1 MWLSIVMVPVGLGCI
16 YSNKQAI
23 AGLQI
28 THHRHEPHETPNL
41 RQPND
46 GAMARHTFFGWKH
59 HIRASEGVMMV
70 MRSRQR
76 RCYTFLLAL
85 RCVNLSG
92 GFLIQPKPTLRHV
105 VSSQSTATTTDE
117 STCSSV
123 QLARDQLQQ
132 YFEFPLDD
140 WQLQAGGEILK
151 GNNVIVCAPTGAGK
165 TVVGEMALH
174 VALDDGQDAIY
185 TTPLK
190 ALSNQKFTEL
200 RERFGKPNV
209 GLATGDMSINRG
221 ANVTVMTTEVYR
233 NIAWRSSGSNNEPQD
248 DKFIETREER
258 LLDQKQLQ
266 NNKVVVLDEFH
277 FLGDPSRGGVWEEC
291 VITSPSHTQI
301 VGLSATL
308 PNALQLASWME
319 GVTGRR
325 TVLVEAT
332 GGRPV
337 PLRYL
342 FAIREG
348 LYPLFRDTD
357 AGPGAPNGLLGLRGD
372 GIASSTRK
380 SDSTKIPRGLRINTA
395 LIAAADRRMQR
406 INRAIDRQKARM
418 LGRGGDSEWDLGR
431 RGGRMSARDERRE
444 RERLLR
450 SEMRKAVPSL
460 PVLLKRLEQKDLLPA
475 IFFIFSRAGCD
486 EAAET
491 VCEFMKGPR
500 DILKSDVDDA
510 DENDGNR
517 TRRKRKSR
525 QRGRRRPENKDV
537 LQDEEGRSFRR
548 GSNIVSDDVLA
559 SVFEQEI
566 TKRKADNYQSGSPL
580 SPENWDFYAN
590 AGLLCYSEVE
600 EVAARVANFNEKNEE
615 ITFSEDEVEH
625 FLFGVGVHH
634 AGMLAAHKAFV
645 ETLYRAELMK
655 AVFATETLAAGINM
669 PARTTVICSLAKRG
683 NNGSINLLETSNM
696 LQMAGRAGRRG
707 MDTDGTCVLVA
718 TRFEGQEDAAAI
730 LIDEIK
736 PIVSQFTPSYSLA
749 TNLIARGEGKL
760 DIARE
765 LVQKSFS
772 SWEKRQLQDSI
783 ASAID
788 EHGHKVSEVVE
799 TLARERFMTL
809 VIESLRNEIKS
820 RSASFDLSKLESLVE
835 ILEDREAL
843 KKTSKSHLAASK
855 ILQLEYTTMEY
866 LEREKQEMASAAN
879 IDKDDE
885 LLGEFLKEDQSEINK
900 QIELQ
905 RKRVKKTEKEL
916 KRHPFTAL
924 ASFANKLMEDA
935 SPEGTALLDALKSA
949 RASEEDDEIVHG
961 ALQPEELPT
970 FAKSAVV
977 KKRKT
982 RKLQSA
988 NPDLDSDALLEQVDK
1003 ADLIREDSWQD
1014 LLALTKTLVAYG
1026 CLSTDASIHDDEAAL
1041 VQATYRITQA
1051 GVNIGML
1058 GFENSLWGLVA
1069 MGGAW
1074 DVVGL
1079 SSSLDEF
1086 KAALD
1091 DFDDDYDYD
1100 FLFDDEKKTEE
1111 VESKKMQT
1119 EESPPLLPKPQ
1130 EEAELLLNQLRE
1142 LTPSELAGYVS
1153 CLVSEGNRAS
1163 PSIVESFQRLQPRQ
1177 QHVIQS
1183 SLLVL
1188 ERLMEVQKQFSVDE
1202 SSRRCNL
1209 ELSNCEV
1216 VTEWAAGCTWSEA
1229 LQISGAAPGDL
1240 VRTLGRAMD
1249 ALRQLGNL
1257 PFSPVRAAD
1266 LDGSTIKTV
1275 SDGIHPEVRRLC
1287 RDAARAINRYPVKDP
1302 LPFDTDEAEVEEEFE
1317 DAESAD
1323 EEDVASVKGDSDSK
1337 EGSPASSIELS
1348 DDAVAT

>member
-1 MWLSIVMVPVGLGCI
+1 MG
-16 YSNKQAI
+16 
-23 AGLQI
+23 
-28 THHRHEPHETPNL
+28 
-41 RQPND
+41 QP
-46 GAMARHTFFGWKH
+46 G
-59 HIRASEGVMMV
+59 
-70 MRSRQR
+70 
-76 RCYTFLLAL
+76 
-85 RCVNLSG
+85 
-92 GFLIQPKPTLRHV
+92 
-105 VSSQSTATTTDE
+105 
-117 STCSSV
+117 
-123 QLARDQLQQ
+123 
-132 YFEFPLDD
+132 
-140 WQLQAGGEILK
+140 
-151 GNNVIVCAPTGAGK
+151 
-165 TVVGEMALH
+165 
-174 VALDDGQDAIY
+174 
-185 TTPLK
+185 
-190 ALSNQKFTEL
+190 
-200 RERFGKPNV
+200 
-209 GLATGDMSINRG
+209 
-221 ANVTVMTTEVYR
+221 
-233 NIAWRSSGSNNEPQD
+233 
-248 DKFIETREER
+248 
-258 LLDQKQLQ
+258 
-266 NNKVVVLDEFH
+266 
-277 FLGDPSRGGVWEEC
+277 RGGVWEEC

-319 GVTGRR
+319 GVTGRK
-325 TVLVEAT
+325 TVLVEAK

-337 PLRYL
+337 PLRYM

-348 LYPLFRDTD
+348 LYPLFRDGD
-357 AGPGAPNGLLGLRGD
+357 AGPGAPHGLLGLRGD
-372 GIASSTRK
+372 GIPSGARRK
-380 SDSTKIPRGLRINTA
+380 GSTKIPRGLRINPA

-406 INRAIDRQKARM
+406 VNRAIDRQKARM
-418 LGRGGDSEWDLGR
+418 LGRGTESEWDLGIR

-460 PVLLKRLEQKDLLPA
+460 PVLLKRLEQKDMLPA

-491 VCEFMKGPR
+491 VCQFMKGPR
-500 DILKSDVDDA
+500 DIFKSDVVDDIIDEA

-517 TRRKRKSR
+517 VRKKRKSR
-525 QRGRRRPENKDV
+525 QRGRRRSENKNI
-537 LQDEEGRSFRR
+537 LQDEDGRSFRR
-548 GSNIVSDDVLA
+548 GRDIVSDDVLA

-566 TKRKADNYQSGSPL
+566 TKRGADSYKSGSPL
-580 SPENWDFYAN
+580 SSENWHFYAN

-615 ITFSEDEVEH
+615 IAFSEDEVEH

-683 NNGSINLLETSNM
+683 NSGSINLLETSNM

-749 TNLIARGEGKL
+749 TNLIARGRGKL

-788 EHGHKVSEVVE
+788 EHGHNVSEVLE
-799 TLARERFMTL
+799 TLAQERFMTL
-809 VIESLRNEIKS
+809 VIESLRDQIKS
-820 RSASFDLSKLESLVE
+820 RSASFDISKLESLVD

-843 KKTSKSHLAASK
+843 KQTSKSYLAASK
-855 ILQLEYTTMEY
+855 ILKLELTTMDY
-866 LEREKQEMASAAN
+866 LEREKQEMASAAS
-879 IDKDDE
+879 IDEDDE
-885 LLGEFLKEDQSEINK
+885 LLGEFLKEDQNEINK
-900 QIELQ
+900 QIEIQ

-916 KRHPFTAL
+916 RRHPFTAL
-924 ASFANKLMEDA
+924 VSFVNKLMEDA
-935 SPEGTALLDALKSA
+935 SPEGMALLDALKRA
-949 RASEEDDEIVHG
+949 RASDEDDEIVDG
-961 ALQPEELPT
+961 PLQPEELPT

-982 RKLQSA
+982 RKLQSGD
-988 NPDLDSDALLEQVDK
+988 PDLDSDALLEQVDK
-1003 ADLIREDSWQD
+1003 ADSFREDSWQD
-1014 LLALTKTLVAYG
+1014 MLALTKTLVAYG
-1026 CLSTDASIHDDEAAL
+1026 CLSTDASIDDDEAAL

-1074 DVVGL
+1074 DVVGT

-1091 DFDDDYDYD
+1091 DFGDDYDYD
-1100 FLFDDEKKTEE
+1100 ILFDDEKKMEE
-1111 VESKKMQT
+1111 DESMETQVEDPP
-1119 EESPPLLPKPQ
+1119 SPPKPQ
-1130 EEAELLLNQLRE
+1130 EEAEMLLNQLRN

-1153 CLVSEGNRAS
+1153 CLVSEDYRGS

-1177 QHVIQS
+1177 QRVIQS

-1202 SSRRCNL
+1202 TSRRCNL

-1229 LQISGAAPGDL
+1229 LQMSGAAPGDL
-1240 VRTLGRAMD
+1240 VRTLGRALD

-1257 PFSPVRAAD
+1257 PFSPVRATD
-1266 LDGSTIKTV
+1266 LDESTIKTV
-1275 SDGIHPEVRRLC
+1275 SPGIHPEVRRMC

-1302 LPFDTDEAEVEEEFE
+1302 LPFDTDDDEVEEEFD
-1317 DAESAD
+1317 DAESGDD
-1323 EEDVASVKGDSDSK
+1323 EDIASDNGDTDSEDVSL
-1337 EGSPASSIELS
+1337 ASSIALS